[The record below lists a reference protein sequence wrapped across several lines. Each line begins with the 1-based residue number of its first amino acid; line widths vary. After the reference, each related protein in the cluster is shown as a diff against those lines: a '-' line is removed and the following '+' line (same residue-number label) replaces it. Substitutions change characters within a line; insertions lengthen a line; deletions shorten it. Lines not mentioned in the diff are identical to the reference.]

1 MAPVNDPHSRRPA
14 AAAGPGARPGQK
26 AGFTPAGPTQNPRIP
41 PQIPPNER
49 HCRPGAPRLFWQCHM
64 KYVWSELKQRSMS
77 ADDVVRL
84 VPSGGRAF
92 LHGGAA
98 TPTVL
103 VDALARRTDVEG
115 VRVYHVHTEGGLA
128 IADPSCEGRIRS
140 VSLFTGAAA
149 RPAIAEG
156 RADFMPVFLSDIPH
170 FFRSRRIPLDV
181 AILQLSPPD
190 EHGWCTLGS
199 SVDVALAAFES
210 AAIILAEIN
219 EQMPR
224 TRGESFVPFSRISAF
239 IATDRPMHM
248 HPPEPESPIEGRIG
262 EIIAD
267 LVEDGSTLQMGIGA
281 IPDAVLTRLHHKR
294 DLGIHTEMFSDRL
307 IPLVEAGA
315 VTNKH
320 KAVFPGRIL
329 TAFCVGTR
337 RTFDFVHDNP
347 FVTFAGSDRTNDT
360 ASIRKNPKVVAINSA
375 IEIDLT
381 GQVCA
386 DSMGHR
392 IYSGI
397 GGQMDFIRGAALS
410 PGGKPIIA
418 LPATAKGGSI
428 SRITAELK
436 PGAGV
441 VTTRG
446 HVHWVVTE
454 YGAVNLQ
461 GMTLRER
468 AEALISIAH
477 PDFRAELRRSVAAI
491 RHFDFGGL

>member
-1 MAPVNDPHSRRPA
+1 MKQGLSDWKSRA
-14 AAAGPGARPGQK
+14 
-26 AGFTPAGPTQNPRIP
+26 
-41 PQIPPNER
+41 
-49 HCRPGAPRLFWQCHM
+49 
-64 KYVWSELKQRSMS
+64 MS
-77 ADDVVRL
+77 ADDVVKL

-98 TPTVL
+98 TPTAL
-103 VDALARRTDVEG
+103 VEALARRTDVEG
-115 VRVYHVHTEGGLA
+115 VRVYHVHTEGPMPILNPECA
-128 IADPSCEGRIRS
+128 GRIRS
-140 VSLFTGAAA
+140 VSLFSGAAT
-149 RPAIAEG
+149 RPVIAEG
-156 RADFMPVFLSDIPH
+156 RGDFMPVFLSDIPCLI
-170 FFRSRRIPLDV
+170 RSRRIPLDV
-181 AILQLSPPD
+181 AIVQLSPPD
-190 EHGWCTLGS
+190 EHGWCTLGT

-210 AAIILAEIN
+210 ARIIIAEIN

-224 TRGESFVPFSRISAF
+224 TRGESFVPFSRVNAF
-239 IATDRPMHM
+239 IATNRPMHQ
-248 HPPEPESPIEGRIG
+248 HPPEPEGPVEGRIG

-307 IPLVEAGA
+307 VPLVEAGA
-315 VTNKH
+315 VTNRFKT
-320 KAVFPGRIL
+320 VFPGRIV
-329 TAFCVGTR
+329 TAFCVGTQK
-337 RTFDFVHDNP
+337 TFDFVHDNP

-360 ASIRKNPKVVAINSA
+360 AAIRKNPKVVAINSA
-375 IEIDLT
+375 IEVDLT

-386 DSMGHR
+386 DSMGHK

-418 LPATAKGGSI
+418 LPSTAKSGTI

-446 HVHWVVTE
+446 HIHWVVTE
-454 YGAVNLQ
+454 FGAVNLW
-461 GMTLRER
+461 GLTLRER

-477 PDFRAELRRSVAAI
+477 PDFRAELRRKVN
-491 RHFDFGGL
+491 GLRYFNFADV